1 MTEKL
6 KTKRL
11 TKVCMGVTSV
21 FCSCWKFFRTKTP
34 IRNVND
40 FDYYIWD
47 LRLEC
52 KNEFHYKDT
61 VANKPFFMKLKDK
74 DVETNTINY
83 NIKIGDMGLNYSL
96 ESFKKKTENPT
107 WLREP
112 TSVLIKRELLR
123 DTVSSH
129 STKNTVDLAK
139 YKEQK
144 LKEGN
149 YERLRQRNLS

>member
-6 KTKRL
+6 KTKKL
-11 TKVCMGVTSV
+11 TKVCMGIATVI
-21 FCSCWKFFRTKTP
+21 CECWKFFRTKTP

-47 LRLEC
+47 LRSNCENSL
-52 KNEFHYKDT
+52 HYQAS

-96 ESFKKKTENPT
+96 ESFKKKAEIPV

-123 DTVSSH
+123 STVSSH
-129 STKNTVDLAK
+129 SAAKTVDLK
-139 YKEQK
+139 LYKEQK
-144 LKEGN
+144 QREGN